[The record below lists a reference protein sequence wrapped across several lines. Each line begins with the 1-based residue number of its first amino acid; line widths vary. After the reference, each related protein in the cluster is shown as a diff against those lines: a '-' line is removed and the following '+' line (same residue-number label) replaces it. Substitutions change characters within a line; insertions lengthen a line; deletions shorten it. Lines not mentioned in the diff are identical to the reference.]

1 MPYGI
6 HIATSKVYKWVPTK
20 CLSGQQIPRGMRVMS
35 QYHKVGQKPIA
46 SYVSKVEPVA
56 SFLQWAFENPDQV
69 IVLGFGIIL
78 FGMALK

>member
-1 MPYGI
+1 
-6 HIATSKVYKWVPTK
+6 
-20 CLSGQQIPRGMRVMS
+20 MS
-35 QYHKVGQKPIA
+35 QYHKVRQKPIA